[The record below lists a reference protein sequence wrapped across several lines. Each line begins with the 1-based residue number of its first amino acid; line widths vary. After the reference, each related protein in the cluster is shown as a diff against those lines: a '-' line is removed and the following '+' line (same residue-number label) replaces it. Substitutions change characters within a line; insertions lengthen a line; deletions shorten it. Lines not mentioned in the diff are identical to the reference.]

1 MRNDMMKRPVLG
13 LLLAAALAVPAL
25 ANDPGHGPAAAAP
38 RPPSPGATYS
48 PKHPLWEYEGETGPM
63 KWSEVSPK
71 FRTCNLGKRQ
81 SPIDVDTQTA
91 EKGGLKPIQF
101 SYDAG
106 PAEIVNNGHTIQVN
120 LSKSGGARFDGL
132 EYKLAQ
138 FHFHTPSEEK
148 LDGMAQ
154 PMVIHFVHR
163 AGDTRLAVVAVFV
176 KMGKE
181 NKALK
186 PVFDQLPKVEG
197 ASVNLESLNP
207 TLLLPGDPTYYA
219 YVGSLTTPP
228 CTEEVKWHVMKQPI
242 EVSYKQM
249 AAFKALYKMNARPTQ
264 PLNGRRV
271 QVYVE

>member
-1 MRNDMMKRPVLG
+1 MKRSVPA
-13 LLLAAALAVPAL
+13 LLIAVALAAPAL
-25 ANDPGHGPAAAAP
+25 ANDPAAASAP
-38 RPPSPGATYS
+38 RPASPGATHH
-48 PKHPLWEYEGETGPM
+48 PKHVFWDYEGEAGPL
-63 KWSEVSPK
+63 KWSEVDPK
-71 FRTCNLGKRQ
+71 FRACNLGKRQ
-81 SPIDVDTQTA
+81 SPIDIATQSA

-101 SYDAG
+101 RYETG
-106 PAEIVNNGHTIQVN
+106 PAEILNNGHTVQVN
-120 LSKSGGARFDGL
+120 LSRSGSARFEGL

-154 PMVIHFVHR
+154 PMVMHLVHR
-163 AGDTRLAVVAVFV
+163 AGDTRIAVVAVFI

-186 PVFDQLPKVEG
+186 AVFDQLPKVVG
-197 ASVNLESLNP
+197 VTAKLDSFNAADI
-207 TLLLPGDPTYYA
+207 LPFDPTYYG

-242 EVSYKQM
+242 EISYKQL
-249 AAFKALYKMNARPTQ
+249 AAFKSLYKMNARPTQ

-271 QVYVE
+271 QVYAE